1 MIFFK
6 VVGAILGFWALAM
19 IAVILA
25 SIVVYGIVGLAG

>member
-19 IAVILA
+19 IAIIVA
-25 SIVVYGIVGLAG
+25 GIVVYAIIGVAG